1 MKNILTFAAV
11 AFALYT
17 FLPARDPPEPQ
28 PVVVEKPVAVA
39 LRSASS
45 DDRQMV
51 AGIYDALADITE
63 RDAAGNLIST
73 TEMWRKCHS
82 TSLRLAAGGT
92 SLPGKYP
99 GLDTA
104 VEQTLARHL
113 TLDNVAITPEIRS
126 KIVAGCR
133 EVAADAR

>member
-11 AFALYT
+11 AFALYA
-17 FLPARDPPEPQ
+17 FLPARVPPEPQ
-28 PVVVEKPVAVA
+28 PVAVEKPVAVA

-63 RDAAGNLIST
+63 RDAAASLIST
-73 TEMWRKCHS
+73 TGMWRQCHS
-82 TSLRLAAGGT
+82 TALRLAAGGT

-99 GLDTA
+99 GLDAA
-104 VEQTLARHL
+104 VEQTLAKHL
-113 TLDNVAITPEIRS
+113 TLDNVAVTPEVRA

-133 EVAADAR
+133 EVATDAR